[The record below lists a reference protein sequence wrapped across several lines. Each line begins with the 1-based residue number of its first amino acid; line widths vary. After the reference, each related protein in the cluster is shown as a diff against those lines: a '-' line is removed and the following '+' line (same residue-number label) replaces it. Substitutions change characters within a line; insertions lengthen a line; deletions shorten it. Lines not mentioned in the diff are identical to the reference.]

1 MARKSFSRY
10 LALGVCTALALPLSA
25 AAAVG
30 SQSGLVVKLIVQ
42 GNGGIYVGFTSRP
55 TDCAG
60 EFQLAHAF
68 LSKQSP
74 DFTDFYALM
83 ATAKATG
90 TPLQITYATAGDC
103 TTAEG
108 LLQLSNVR

>member
-1 MARKSFSRY
+1 
-10 LALGVCTALALPLSA
+10 LGLPPCTQA
-25 AAAVG
+25 ADR
-30 SQSGLVVKLIVQ
+30 SQSGLAVKLIVQ
-42 GNGGIYVGFTSRP
+42 GDGGIYVGFASRP

-68 LSKQSP
+68 LSKSSP

-90 TPLQITYATAGDC
+90 TPLTITYAIAGDC
-103 TTAEG
+103 TTAAG
-108 LLQLSNVR
+108 LLQLSGVR

>member
-1 MARKSFSRY
+1 MPRKSFSG
-10 LALGVCTALALPLSA
+10 LVALGLCTALAPLGANA
-25 AAAVG
+25 ADR
-30 SQSGLVVKLIVQ
+30 SQSGLAVKLIVQ
-42 GNGGIYVGFTSRP
+42 GDGGIYVGFTARP

-60 EFQLAHAF
+60 DFKLAHAF

-74 DFTDFYALM
+74 DFTDFYALL

-90 TPLQITYATAGDC
+90 APLQITYAIAGDC

-108 LLQLSNVR
+108 LLQLRGIR